1 MAPSSTLIFETKW
14 GNMANAISRD
24 SLISHEWFKLCIGG
38 YIYIYFALVF
48 FLLVFQFITLS
59 HTLLGNMFMI
69 FSQTN

>member
-38 YIYIYFALVF
+38 YIYIFALVF
-48 FLLVFQFITLS
+48 FFTCFSIYHIIT
-59 HTLLGNMFMI
+59 HI
-69 FSQTN
+69 AW